1 MNEKVKAFWSGYG
14 RTCFYNAQEVADRA
28 KVTLEEAEEGI
39 AELLE
44 IGAIKPGG
52 SWLGLPAYRHSHGHD
67 FWKPEV

>member
-14 RTCFYNAQEVADRA
+14 RTCFHNAQEVADRA

-52 SWLGLPAYRHSHGHD
+52 SWRGLPAYRHSHGHD